1 MGEGVIG
8 SRLFRKIVKANKL
21 EKMERVAKKG
31 TGDVPCKSAGG
42 ENDKIKRIPV
52 VEGSVKGV

>member
-21 EKMERVAKKG
+21 EKMERVAKKRH
-31 TGDVPCKSAGG
+31 GG
-42 ENDKIKRIPV
+42 CALQISR
-52 VEGSVKGV
+52 G